1 MSEFWFGILL
11 IVVFFIVFI
20 VLAVAVDCTKL
31 DCLSNLFIAL
41 AFIQILATPIIWD
54 LIFWKN
60 AEQVEVIETY
70 ELVPVGSTEYVQLSG
85 GKYSNLYVMYID
97 KDDKLQYTN
106 VSGKTTI
113 VVPDGEERIEE
124 VKVKW
129 GFIHNT
135 TKYIY
140 IPKGF

>member
-1 MSEFWFGILL
+1 MSEFWFGLLL
-11 IVVFFIVFI
+11 IVVFFILFL
-20 VLAVAVDCTKL
+20 VLAFEIVCTKL
-31 DCLSNLFIAL
+31 DWLSNLFIAL
-41 AFIQILATPIIWD
+41 AFIQILVTPLVWD
-54 LIFWKN
+54 FVFWKN
-60 AEQVEVIETY
+60 AEQVETIETY

-85 GKYSNLYVMYID
+85 GKYSKLYVLYID
-97 KDDKLQYTN
+97 KDDKLQYTKVN
-106 VSGKTTI
+106 GKTTI

>member
-1 MSEFWFGILL
+1 MSEFWFGLLL
-11 IVVFFIVFI
+11 IVVFFILFL
-20 VLAVAVDCTKL
+20 VLAFEVVCTKL
-31 DCLSNLFIAL
+31 DWLSTLFIAL
-41 AFIQILATPIIWD
+41 AFIQILVTPLVWD
-54 LIFWKN
+54 FVFWKN
-60 AEQVEVIETY
+60 AEQVETIATY

-85 GKYSNLYVMYID
+85 GKYSNLYVLYID

-106 VSGKTTI
+106 VNGKTTI

>member
-1 MSEFWFGILL
+1 MSEFWFGLLL
-11 IVVFFIVFI
+11 IVVFFILFL
-20 VLAVAVDCTKL
+20 VLAFEIVCTKL
-31 DCLSNLFIAL
+31 DWLSNLFIAL
-41 AFIQILATPIIWD
+41 AFIQILVTPLVWD
-54 LIFWKN
+54 FVFCKN
-60 AEQVEVIETY
+60 AEQVETIATY
-70 ELVPVGSTEYVQLSG
+70 ELVPVDSTKYVQLTG
-85 GKYSNLYVMYID
+85 GKHSKLYVLYID
-97 KDDKLQYTN
+97 KDDKLQYTKVN
-106 VSGKTTI
+106 GKTTI

>member
-1 MSEFWFGILL
+1 MSEFWFGLLL
-11 IVVFFIVFI
+11 IVVFFILFL
-20 VLAVAVDCTKL
+20 VLAFEVVCTKL
-31 DCLSNLFIAL
+31 DWLSNLFIAL
-41 AFIQILATPIIWD
+41 AFIQILVTPLVWD
-54 LIFWKN
+54 FVFWKN
-60 AEQVEVIETY
+60 AEQVETIATY

-85 GKYSNLYVMYID
+85 GKYSNLYVLYID

-106 VSGKTTI
+106 VNGKTTI

>member
-1 MSEFWFGILL
+1 MSEFWFGLLL
-11 IVVFFIVFI
+11 IVVFFILFL
-20 VLAVAVDCTKL
+20 VLAFEFVYTKL
-31 DCLSNLFIAL
+31 DWLSNLFIAL
-41 AFIQILATPIIWD
+41 AFIQILVTP
-54 LIFWKN
+54 LVLNFVFWKN
-60 AEQVEVIETY
+60 AEQVETIETY

-85 GKYSNLYVMYID
+85 GRFSKLYVLYID
-97 KDDKLQYTN
+97 KDDKLQYTKVN
-106 VSGKTTI
+106 GKTTI

-140 IPKGF
+140 IPEGF

>member
-1 MSEFWFGILL
+1 MSEFWFGLLL
-11 IVVFFIVFI
+11 IVVFFILFL
-20 VLAVAVDCTKL
+20 VLAFEIVCTKL
-31 DCLSNLFIAL
+31 DWLSNLFIAL
-41 AFIQILATPIIWD
+41 AFIQILVTPLVWD
-54 LIFWKN
+54 FVFWKN
-60 AEQVEVIETY
+60 AEQVETIETY
-70 ELVPVGSTEYVQLSG
+70 ELVPVDSTKYVQLSG
-85 GKYSNLYVMYID
+85 GKYSKLYVLYID
-97 KDDKLQYTN
+97 KDDKLQYTKVN
-106 VSGKTTI
+106 GKTTI

>member
-1 MSEFWFGILL
+1 MSEFWFGLLL
-11 IVVFFIVFI
+11 IVVFFILFL
-20 VLAVAVDCTKL
+20 VLAFEIVCTKL
-31 DCLSNLFIAL
+31 DWLSNLFIAL
-41 AFIQILATPIIWD
+41 AFIQILVTPLVWD
-54 LIFWKN
+54 FVFWKN
-60 AEQVEVIETY
+60 AEQVETIATY
-70 ELVPVGSTEYVQLSG
+70 ELVPVDSTKYVQLSG
-85 GKYSNLYVMYID
+85 GKYSNLYVLYID

-106 VSGKTTI
+106 VNGKTTI

>member
-1 MSEFWFGILL
+1 MSEFCVGVIL
-11 IVVFFIVFI
+11 IVAFFIVFI
-20 VLAVAVDCTKL
+20 VLAIVVDCTKL
-31 DCLSNLFIAL
+31 DCLTNLFIAL
-41 AFIQILATPIIWD
+41 AFIQILVTPLVWD
-54 LIFWKN
+54 FVFWKN
-60 AEQVEVIETY
+60 AEKVETIATY

-106 VSGKTTI
+106 VSGSTTI

-129 GFIHNT
+129 GFVHNT

-140 IPKGF
+140 IPKSF

>member
-1 MSEFWFGILL
+1 MSEFWFGLLL
-11 IVVFFIVFI
+11 IVVFFILFL
-20 VLAVAVDCTKL
+20 VLAFEIVCTKL
-31 DCLSNLFIAL
+31 DWLSNLFIAL
-41 AFIQILATPIIWD
+41 AFIQILVTPLVWD
-54 LIFWKN
+54 FVFWKN
-60 AEQVEVIETY
+60 AEQVETIATY

-85 GKYSNLYVMYID
+85 GKYSNLYVLYID

-106 VSGKTTI
+106 VNGKTTI

>member
-1 MSEFWFGILL
+1 MSEFLFGLLL
-11 IVVFFIVFI
+11 IVVFFILFL
-20 VLAVAVDCTKL
+20 VLAVEIVCTKL
-31 DCLSNLFIAL
+31 DWLSNLFIAL
-41 AFIQILATPIIWD
+41 AFIQILVTPLVWD
-54 LIFWKN
+54 FVFWKN
-60 AEQVEVIETY
+60 AEQVETIATY
-70 ELVPVGSTEYVQLSG
+70 ELVPVDSTKYVQLSG
-85 GKYSNLYVMYID
+85 GKSSKLYVMYID